1 MIVESFLQDLRYGFR
16 AAKKERGVTL
26 AAIFALALGLGGSI
40 AIFTVVNA
48 VVLRPLPFPEAEQ
61 LVVVLDNFGGHNLH
75 EIPTSP
81 VEMESFKSKNRVFS
95 GLGGYTQGSSNL
107 TGIDQPKHLSI
118 ANVTA
123 SFFETLR
130 VDPARGRRFA
140 PEEDFDGRGNVVIL
154 SDRLWRTAFGADAQI
169 LDKKI
174 ILDDL
179 PYTVVGVMPRAFDFP
194 KGTDLW
200 SPYAFTPAQAA
211 QVSSRFIRVVA
222 RMKPGVEL
230 EAVREDMKRVGAEIV
245 QEQRYGEK
253 SSWYLTVRALDEWL
267 LGKSAR
273 QSMFVLLAA
282 VAFVLLIAC
291 ANVANLLLARGVARE
306 REMAIRIALGA
317 NSRRI
322 VRQLL
327 TESVLLSLFGGAF
340 GLLIAWWGVDLLLA
354 VAPAGLTRIEE
365 IAIDG
370 RVLGVALLLSVGT
383 GLLFGVAPALK
394 ANRVDVHRAMSEGAR
409 GSSAGGGRM
418 KKMLVGAQVGLA
430 TILLIGAGLM
440 IRSFYE
446 LTALDP
452 GFESEG
458 VLTAGLNLPR
468 SKYGKVEQS
477 SVLWSRLEERVASI
491 PGVEA
496 VGATHLLPL
505 RGQTDWSPEIEGFV
519 PTPEE
524 PGPSAE
530 VRLILPG
537 YHRALGIEAARGR
550 LFDARDRDPTAP
562 AVLINEAMARRYYAN
577 VDPIGRR
584 IRPTSDPANPWGTI
598 VGVVKDSHDWGLDEP
613 ARPCYFYTLYS
624 RNAFE
629 VSLVV
634 RAKGDL
640 DALGA
645 SIRAQLKAIDPDL
658 PIHSVV
664 PFEEVIEDSIGQ
676 RRFAMGLLILFAG
689 IAALLAAIGIYGL
702 TFHHVSAR
710 RQEVGIRLALGADP
724 RRVVRLVIGEALRL
738 IAGGLIFGVFA
749 GLALSN
755 TLEGLLYGVTGF
767 DPLTLVAV
775 AVFLGAVAVLAALFP
790 AIWASRVD
798 PVIALRAE

>member
-1 MIVESFLQDLRYGFR
+1 MIESLLQDLRYGFR

-61 LVVVLDNFGGHNLH
+61 LVVILDNFGGHDLL

-81 VEMESFKSKNRVFS
+81 VEMESFKTKNRVFS
-95 GLGGYTQGSSNL
+95 NLGGYSPRSANL
-107 TGIDQPKHLSI
+107 TGIDQPKHVPV
-118 ANVTA
+118 AAVTP
-123 SFFETLR
+123 SFLETLR
-130 VDPARGRRFA
+130 VDPALGRRFA
-140 PEEDFDGRGNVVIL
+140 PEENLDGKHSVVIL
-154 SDRLWRTAFGADAQI
+154 SDRLWRASFAADPRI

-179 PYTVVGVMPRAFDFP
+179 PYTVIGVMPASFDFP
-194 KGTDLW
+194 KGTELW
-200 SPYAFTPAQAA
+200 LPYGFTPAQAA

-222 RMKPGVEL
+222 RMKPGMEL
-230 EAVREDMKRVGAEIV
+230 EAARADMSRVGAEIAE
-245 QEQRYGEK
+245 EQKYGDK
-253 SSWYLTVRALDEWL
+253 SSWYPTVRALDEWL

-327 TESVLLSLFGGAF
+327 TESVLLSLAGGAF

-354 VAPAGLTRIEE
+354 VAPAGLARTEE

-370 RVLGVALLLSVGT
+370 RVLAVALLLSIGT

-409 GSSAGGGRM
+409 GSSHSGGRM
-418 KKMLVGAQVGLA
+418 KKLLVGAQVGLA

-446 LTALDP
+446 LTKLDP
-452 GFESEG
+452 GFKADG

-477 SVLWSRLEERVASI
+477 SALWAKIEERLASI

-496 VGATHLLPL
+496 VGATHMLPL

-550 LFDARDRDPTAP
+550 LFDARDRDPAAP

-584 IRPTSDPANPWGTI
+584 IRPTSRPENPWGVI

-613 ARPCYFYTLYS
+613 ARPCYFFSLYA

-629 VSLVV
+629 VVLAVK
-634 RAKGDL
+634 AKGDL

-645 SIRAQLKAIDPDL
+645 SIRTELKAIDPDL
-658 PIHSVV
+658 PIHSVA
-664 PFEEVIEDSIGQ
+664 PFAEVIEDSIGQ
-676 RRFAMGLLILFAG
+676 RRFSMGLLILFAA

-710 RQEVGIRLALGADP
+710 KQEVGIRLALGADP

-738 IAGGLIFGVFA
+738 IAGGLLFGVVA

-775 AVFLGAVAVLAALFP
+775 ALFLGAVAVLAALFP